1 MRPRQ
6 NILEIFSTFIQF
18 EGDRFS
24 AWASDPSLRRSM
36 QQCLANSPQHQS
48 SPKFWALYWHKQWQN
63 NATIRAREHLTAYL
77 QEVCFWAAQKTAAGF
92 GSSQYS
98 LSDYFQ
104 MAIARIEKILNNFD
118 PQQGVALRNY
128 AKAIFNTTM
137 REILRQRQEVD
148 ICTAWGLLRKISQK
162 RLMESLQ
169 QVGLS
174 EKTIARYILA
184 WHGFKTIY
192 APQQARASRK
202 LPRPDKATWEALAA
216 FYNSQ
221 RYQQLAPDETE
232 IDSETIEKWL
242 IACATAARSY
252 LYPSV
257 TSINKPQQG
266 NSESELLD
274 QLAANEGE
282 SLLTAAIAEE
292 ESQTRQTQTA
302 QMSQTLETA
311 IANLEPPLP
320 EILQLYY
327 SDTHTQQQIAA
338 KLGMKQYAVSRRL
351 SKARQLLLQKLA
363 NWSQENLHI
372 TLNSDVLKHTSTV
385 LEDWLSAYYKPTES
399 SRTE

>member
-24 AWASDPSLRRSM
+24 AWATDPSLRRSM

-48 SPKFWALYWHKQWQN
+48 SQKFWALYWHKQWQN

-232 IDSETIEKWL
+232 IDDETIEKWL